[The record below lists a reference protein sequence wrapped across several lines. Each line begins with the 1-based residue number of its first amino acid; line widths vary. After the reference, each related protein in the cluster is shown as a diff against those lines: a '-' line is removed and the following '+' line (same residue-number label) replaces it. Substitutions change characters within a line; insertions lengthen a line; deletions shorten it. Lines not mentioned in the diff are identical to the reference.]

1 MSLYT
6 PNVYLKACK
15 PSETTRISR
24 TCSRVKKNVSEDM
37 VLMYEDE
44 SHIRDYQALHAT
56 WSLKGKQ
63 KQVLTHGHHAT
74 VSLFGA
80 LNVMNGEFLCMEA
93 AKCNEQWFQQFL
105 EYVLSQYPKKNIVM
119 ILDNARIHH
128 AVILKPFLEKHRKRL
143 TLLFLPPYSPNLNLC
158 ERIWKWMKESVIVN
172 RFYATREEIRESII
186 SFLEYIADMP
196 ENVLQ

>member
-1 MSLYT
+1 
-6 PNVYLKACK
+6 
-15 PSETTRISR
+15 
-24 TCSRVKKNVSEDM
+24 M

-80 LNVMNGEFLCMEA
+80 LNVMNGEFLCMET

-196 ENVLQ
+196 ENVLQRVARVHMSKA